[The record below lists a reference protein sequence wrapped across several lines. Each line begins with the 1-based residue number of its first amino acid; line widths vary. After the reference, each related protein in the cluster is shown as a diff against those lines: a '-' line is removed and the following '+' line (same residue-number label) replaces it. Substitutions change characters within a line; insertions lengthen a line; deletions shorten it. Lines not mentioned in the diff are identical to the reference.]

1 MATQFF
7 SKRNLQFLLYEVF
20 DAESLTKYPYY
31 QDHARETFDMVLD
44 SAEQIAEKMLKPL
57 LTEMDRKEP
66 QLVDGKIRIHEGMRN
81 IIKKFGDDGW
91 INAGFSY
98 EEGGQQ
104 IPSTVLNSAAFI
116 FQAANYSSSV
126 FPFLTTGAANLLRSF
141 GSKELQE
148 IYIPNM
154 YAGIWQG
161 TMALT
166 EPDAG
171 SSLSDIT
178 TTAEPTDSD
187 AECRPGVY
195 KIKGQKIYISAG
207 DHDMCENV
215 IHLMLAKIKGG
226 PAGAKGISLFVVP
239 QKRIKETVGGSNGG
253 KIGINTTNNENQTS
267 NIEHRILEDN
277 DVLTAGVYHKM
288 GYKGA
293 PIAHLMVGSNDNTV
307 GYLVGEPHKGLTYM
321 FQMMNEARI
330 GVGMNAAA
338 IGTAAYYA
346 SLEYAKERPQGRVIS
361 DKDISKPQTQI
372 IRHADVKRMLLFQK
386 AVVEGSLALLTQCG
400 LYADLAHVT
409 EGEEREYYHLLL
421 DLLTPIA
428 KSYPSEM
435 CCLSTS
441 AAVQI
446 LGGAGY
452 TTDFPVEQF
461 YREARIHP
469 IHEGTTGIHGL
480 DLLGRKIIIKNGK
493 SLQLFFEEL
502 MKTIEQASEYESL
515 KPFAEKLRKYL
526 EKSAGITQ
534 HLLSLAA
541 ADLEVFLSDAT
552 LYLELFGIV
561 TIAWQWLVQ
570 GIKAQE
576 KLATAQGDDVNFYQG
591 KLATMR
597 YFYEYELVK
606 IDGLARRLMSSDN
619 VTVEMQSEWF

>member
-20 DAESLTKYPYY
+20 DTELLTKYSYY

-44 SAEQIAEKMLKPL
+44 SAEQISEKLLKPL

-66 QLVDGKIRIHEGMRN
+66 QLVDGKIKIHEGMFP
-81 IIKKFGDDGW
+81 ILKKFGEDGW

-98 EEGGQQ
+98 QEGGQQ
-104 IPSTVLNSAAFI
+104 IPSTVLSSAAFI

-126 FPFLTTGAANLLRSF
+126 FPFLTSGAANLIRSF
-141 GSKELQE
+141 GSQELKEMFT
-148 IYIPNM
+148 PKM
-154 YAGIWQG
+154 YSGEWQG

-171 SSLSDIT
+171 SSLSDIA
-178 TTAEPTDSD
+178 TTAEPT
-187 AECRPGVY
+187 ENEEIY

-207 DHDMCENV
+207 DHDGCDNV

-226 PAGAKGISLFVVP
+226 PSGAKGISLFVVP
-239 QKRIKETVGGSNGG
+239 QKRAVGTEQKVRSENETS
-253 KIGINTTNNENQTS
+253 Q
-267 NIEHRILEDN
+267 LQDN
-277 DVLTAGVYHKM
+277 DVITAGVYHKM

-293 PIAHLMVGSNDNTV
+293 PIAHLMVGSNDNAF

-330 GVGMNAAA
+330 GVGMNATA

-346 SLEYAKERPQGRVIS
+346 SLEYAKERPQGRLIS
-361 DKDISKPQTQI
+361 DKDITKPQVQI

-386 AVVEGSLALLTQCG
+386 AVVEGSLALLIQCSI
-400 LYADLAHVT
+400 YADLASVT
-409 EGEEREYYHLLL
+409 EGEEREHYHLLL

-428 KSYPSEM
+428 KTYPSEM
-435 CCLSTS
+435 CCLTTS

-493 SLQLFFEEL
+493 SLQLLVAEIL
-502 MKTIEQASEYESL
+502 KTIEKASSINRLKSFAQKLQA
-515 KPFAEKLRKYL
+515 YL
-526 EKSAGITQ
+526 IKTDTVTK
-534 HLLSLAA
+534 HLLGLASK
-541 ADLEVFLSDAT
+541 DLEIFLSDAT
-552 LYLELFGIV
+552 LYLELFGIM

-570 GIKAQE
+570 AIKAE
-576 KLATAQGDDVNFYQG
+576 EALLAGASGDNFDFYQG
-591 KLATMR
+591 KIFTLR

-606 IDGLARRLMSSDN
+606 IDSLMKRLLSEDN
-619 VTVEMQSEWF
+619 VTVEMEAAYF

>member
-1 MATQFF
+1 MANQFY

-20 DAESLTKYPYY
+20 DAQSLTQYPYF

-44 SAEQIAEKMLKPL
+44 SAEQISEKLLKPL

-66 QLVDGKIRIHEGMRN
+66 QLVDGKIRIHEGMFP
-81 IIKKFGDDGW
+81 ILKKFGEDGW

-98 EEGGQQ
+98 DEGGQQ
-104 IPSTVLNSAAFI
+104 IPATVLSSAAFI

-126 FPFLTTGAANLLRSF
+126 FPFLTSGAANLIRSF
-141 GSKELQE
+141 GSQELKETFT
-148 IYIPNM
+148 PKM
-154 YAGIWQG
+154 YSGEWQG

-171 SSLSDIT
+171 SSLSDIS
-178 TTAEPTDSD
+178 TTAEPTDNED
-187 AECRPGVY
+187 IY

-207 DHDMCENV
+207 DHDGCDNV

-239 QKRIKETVGGSNGG
+239 QKRMQETEDRRNGG
-253 KIGINTTNNENQTS
+253 KNDTSDNSQLTTHQSQLEN
-267 NIEHRILEDN
+267 N

-293 PIAHLMVGSNDNTV
+293 PIAHLMVGSNDNTF

-330 GVGMNAAA
+330 GVGMNATA

-361 DKDISKPQTQI
+361 DKDITKPQVQI

-386 AVVEGSLALLTQCG
+386 AVIEGSLALLTQCSM
-400 LYADLAHVT
+400 YADLASVT
-409 EGEEREYYHLLL
+409 EGEEREHYHLLL

-435 CCLSTS
+435 CCLTTS

-493 SLQLFFEEL
+493 SLQLLVAEML
-502 MKTIEQASEYESL
+502 KTIEKASSIDRL
-515 KPFAEKLRKYL
+515 KPFAQKLQTYL
-526 EKSAGITQ
+526 GKTDTVTK
-534 HLLSLAA
+534 HLLSLASK
-541 ADLEVFLSDAT
+541 DLEIFLSDAT
-552 LYLELFGIV
+552 LYLELFGIM

-570 GIKAQE
+570 AIKAE
-576 KLATAQGDDVNFYQG
+576 EALLAGAAGDDYDFYQG
-591 KLATMR
+591 KIFTLR

-606 IDGLARRLMSSDN
+606 VDSLMKRLLSEDN
-619 VTVEMQSEWF
+619 VTVEMRGEWF

>member
-1 MATQFF
+1 MAAQFY

-20 DAESLTKYPYY
+20 DSELLTQYPYY

-44 SAEQIAEKMLKPL
+44 SAEQISEKLLKPL

-66 QLVDGKIRIHEGMRN
+66 QLVDGKIKIHEGMFP
-81 IIKKFGDDGW
+81 ILKKFGEDGW

-104 IPSTVLNSAAFI
+104 IPSTVLSSAAFI

-126 FPFLTTGAANLLRSF
+126 FPFLTSGAANLIRSF
-141 GSKELQE
+141 GSQELKETFT
-148 IYIPNM
+148 PKM
-154 YAGIWQG
+154 YTGEWQG

-178 TTAEPTDSD
+178 TTAEST
-187 AECRPGVY
+187 ENEGIY

-207 DHDMCENV
+207 DHDGCDNV

-226 PAGAKGISLFVVP
+226 PSGAKGISLFVVP
-239 QKRIKETVGGSNGG
+239 QKRTVDAEKRARSENETL
-253 KIGINTTNNENQTS
+253 Q
-267 NIEHRILEDN
+267 LQDN
-277 DVLTAGVYHKM
+277 DVITAGVYHKM

-293 PIAHLMVGSNDNTV
+293 PIAHLMVGSNDNAF
-307 GYLVGEPHKGLTYM
+307 GYLVGEPHKGLIYM
-321 FQMMNEARI
+321 FQIMNEARI
-330 GVGMNAAA
+330 GVGMNATA

-346 SLEYAKERPQGRVIS
+346 SLEYAKERPQGRLIT
-361 DKDISKPQTQI
+361 DKDISKPQVQI

-386 AVVEGSLALLTQCG
+386 AVVEGSLSLLTQCSM
-400 LYADLAHVT
+400 YADLASVT
-409 EGEEREYYHLLL
+409 EGEEREHYHLLL

-428 KSYPSEM
+428 KTYPSEM
-435 CCLSTS
+435 CCLTTS

-493 SLQLFFEEL
+493 SLQLLVAEIL
-502 MKTIEQASEYESL
+502 KTIEKASSIERL
-515 KPFAEKLRKYL
+515 KPFAQKLQAYL
-526 EKSAGITQ
+526 IKTDTVTK
-534 HLLSLAA
+534 HLLGLASK
-541 ADLEVFLSDAT
+541 DLEIFLSDAT
-552 LYLELFGIV
+552 LYLELFGIM

-570 GIKAQE
+570 AIKAE
-576 KLATAQGDDVNFYQG
+576 EALLAGASGDNFNFYQG
-591 KLATMR
+591 KIFTLR

-606 IDGLARRLMSSDN
+606 IDALMKRLLSEDN
-619 VTVEMQSEWF
+619 VTVEMEAAYF

>member
-1 MATQFF
+1 MATQFY
-7 SKRNLQFLLYEVF
+7 SKRNFQFLLHEVL
-20 DAESLTKYPYY
+20 DIQSLTQYPYF

-44 SAEQIAEKMLKPL
+44 SAEQISEKLLKPL

-66 QLVDGKIRIHEGMRN
+66 QLVDGKIKIHAGMFP
-81 IIKKFGDDGW
+81 ILKKFGEDGW

-104 IPSTVLNSAAFI
+104 IPSTVLSSAAFI

-126 FPFLTTGAANLLRSF
+126 FPFLTSGAANLIRSF
-141 GSKELQE
+141 GSQELKETFT
-148 IYIPNM
+148 PKM
-154 YAGIWQG
+154 YTGEWQG

-171 SSLSDIT
+171 SSLSDIS
-178 TTAEPTDSD
+178 TTAEPT
-187 AECRPGVY
+187 ENEGVY

-207 DHDMCENV
+207 DHDGCDNV

-226 PAGAKGISLFVVP
+226 PSGAKGISLFVVP
-239 QKRIKETVGGSNGG
+239 QKRMQETGEIKEAGDRRNGG
-253 KIGINTTNNENQTS
+253 KIGHQEP
-267 NIEHRILEDN
+267 NIEHRLTNN
-277 DVLTAGVYHKM
+277 DVITAGVYHKM

-293 PIAHLMVGSNDNTV
+293 PIAHLMVGSNDNTF

-330 GVGMNAAA
+330 GVGMNATA

-346 SLEYAKERPQGRVIS
+346 SLEYAKERPQGRLIS
-361 DKDISKPQTQI
+361 DKDITKPQVQI

-386 AVVEGSLALLTQCG
+386 AVVEGSLALLTQCSM
-400 LYADLAHVT
+400 YADLASVT
-409 EGEEREYYHLLL
+409 EGEEQERYHLLL

-435 CCLSTS
+435 CCLTTS

-469 IHEGTTGIHGL
+469 IHEGTTAIHGL

-493 SLQLFFEEL
+493 SLQLLVAEIL
-502 MKTIEQASEYESL
+502 KTIEKASSIERL
-515 KPFAEKLRKYL
+515 KPFAQKLQIYL
-526 EKSAGITQ
+526 GKTDTVTK
-534 HLLSLAA
+534 HLLSLASK
-541 ADLEVFLSDAT
+541 DLEIFLSDAT
-552 LYLELFGIV
+552 LYLELFGIM

-570 GIKAQE
+570 AIKAEEALQ
-576 KLATAQGDDVNFYQG
+576 AGARGDDFDFYQG
-591 KLATMR
+591 KIFTLR

-606 IDGLARRLMSSDN
+606 IDSLMKRLLSEDN
-619 VTVEMQSEWF
+619 VTVEMEAGWF

>member
-20 DAESLTKYPYY
+20 DAESLTQYEYF

-44 SAEQIAEKMLKPL
+44 SAEQIAEKLLKPL

-66 QLVDGKIRIHEGMRN
+66 QLVDGKIRIHEGMFP
-81 IIKKFGDDGW
+81 ILKKFGEDGW

-98 EEGGQQ
+98 DEGGQQ
-104 IPSTVLNSAAFI
+104 IPAIILNSAAFI
-116 FQAANYSSSV
+116 FQAANYSASV
-126 FPFLTTGAANLLRSF
+126 FPFLTSGAANLIRSF
-141 GSKELQE
+141 GSEALKNT
-148 IYIPNM
+148 YTPNM
-154 YAGIWQG
+154 YAGVWQG

-171 SSLSDIT
+171 SSLSDIS
-178 TTAEPTDSD
+178 TTAEPTDQE
-187 AECRPGVY
+187 AECRPSVY

-207 DHDMCENV
+207 DHDGCENV

-239 QKRIKETVGGSNGG
+239 QKRVEELSVMGNEETSQL
-253 KIGINTTNNENQTS
+253 IN
-267 NIEHRILEDN
+267 N
-277 DVLTAGVYHKM
+277 DVITAGVYHKM

-293 PIAHLMVGSNDNTV
+293 PIAHLMVGSNDNTL

-330 GVGMNAAA
+330 GVGMNATA

-346 SLEYAKERPQGRVIS
+346 SLEYAKERPQGRIIS
-361 DKDISKPQTQI
+361 DKDVTKPQVQI

-386 AVVEGSLALLTQCG
+386 AVVEGSLSLLVQCSM
-400 LYADLAHVT
+400 YADLAHVT
-409 EGEEREYYHLLL
+409 EGEERENYHLLL

-435 CCLSTS
+435 CCLTTS

-469 IHEGTTGIHGL
+469 IHEGTTAIHGL

-493 SLQLFFEEL
+493 SLQLLVTEIL
-502 MKTIEQASEYESL
+502 KTIEKANQFEKL
-515 KPFAEKLRKYL
+515 KPFAQKLQHYL
-526 EKSAGITQ
+526 GKTDSITR
-534 HLLSLAA
+534 HLLGLASK
-541 ADLEVFLSDAT
+541 DLEIFLSDAT
-552 LYLELFGIV
+552 LYLELFGIM

-570 GIKAQE
+570 SIKAEEALQ
-576 KLATAQGDDVNFYQG
+576 AGTSGDEENFYQG
-591 KLATMR
+591 KIFTLR

-606 IDGLARRLMSSDN
+606 IDALMKRLLSEDN
-619 VTVEMQSEWF
+619 VTVEMKAEWF

>member
-1 MATQFF
+1 MAQQFF

-20 DAESLTKYPYY
+20 DAESLTKYEYF

-44 SAEQIAEKMLKPL
+44 SAEQISEKLLKPL

-66 QLVDGKIRIHEGMRN
+66 QLVDGKIKIHAGMFP
-81 IIKKFGDDGW
+81 ILKKFGEDGW

-98 EEGGQQ
+98 DEGGQQ
-104 IPSTVLNSAAFI
+104 IPSTVLSSAAFI

-126 FPFLTTGAANLLRSF
+126 FPFLTSGAANLIRSF
-141 GSKELQE
+141 GSQELKEMFT
-148 IYIPNM
+148 PKM
-154 YAGIWQG
+154 YTGEWQG

-178 TTAEPTDSD
+178 TSAELTENESI
-187 AECRPGVY
+187 Y

-207 DHDMCENV
+207 DHDGCENV

-226 PAGAKGISLFVVP
+226 PLGAKGISLFVVP
-239 QKRIKETVGGSNGG
+239 QKRIEETGESRKEIHDYDNKS
-253 KIGINTTNNENQTS
+253 EHQTS
-267 NIEHRILEDN
+267 NIKHRLINN
-277 DVLTAGVYHKM
+277 DVITAGVYHKM

-293 PIAHLMVGSNDNTV
+293 PIAHLMVGSNDNTF
-307 GYLVGEPHKGLTYM
+307 GYLVGEPHKGLIYM

-330 GVGMNAAA
+330 GVGMNATA

-346 SLEYAKERPQGRVIS
+346 SLEYARERPQGRIIS
-361 DKDISKPQTQI
+361 DKDHSKPQVQI

-386 AVVEGSLALLTQCG
+386 AVVEGSLSLLVQCSM
-400 LYADLAHVT
+400 LSDLAHVT
-409 EGEEREYYHLLL
+409 EGEEKENYDLLL

-435 CCLSTS
+435 CCLTTS

-469 IHEGTTGIHGL
+469 IHEGTTAIHGL
-480 DLLGRKIIIKNGK
+480 DLLGRKIILKNGK
-493 SLQLFFEEL
+493 SLMLLVAEI
-502 MKTIEQASEYESL
+502 MKTIEQANQHETL
-515 KPFAEKLRKYL
+515 KPYATTLTKYVG
-526 EKSAGITQ
+526 KTDSVTK
-534 HLLSLAA
+534 HLLGLAGK
-541 ADLEVFLSDAT
+541 DLEIFLSDAT

-570 GIKAQE
+570 GIKAEEALQ
-576 KLATAQGDDVNFYQG
+576 AGAVGDDFDFYQG
-591 KLATMR
+591 KIFTLR

-606 IDGLARRLMSSDN
+606 VDSLMKRLLSEDN
-619 VTVEMQSEWF
+619 VTVEMEAGWF